1 MQRNSLRRLIVW
13 AFSVGF
19 VLLGLSRDAGAC
31 RRGPWGF
38 AAFKYLVILGHAH
51 FHIIFLHL
59 SALHVLRTF
68 RRIFEAGL
76 SVNDFISKTKTQQR
90 QVPSPVW
97 STLEL
102 QSDCAVNFNNNTPE
116 LIQNPR
122 RKNTKLPAIANM
134 FVGAPFFRIPF
145 RASVPFWGTDQH
157 VSITGMCVVAF
168 SEKIIAF
175 SCWALQLLTYWKNHC
190 LVSNLIRSVFSCAG
204 LEAFWSG
211 IDCVGCPGHRDGH
224 ATR

>member
-1 MQRNSLRRLIVW
+1 MPFYAALRLPR
-13 AFSVGF
+13 
-19 VLLGLSRDAGAC
+19 AC

-134 FVGAPFFRIPF
+134 FVGAPFFPDSISSLSSLLGHRPTCQHYRNVRGRLFRKNNCLFLLGASVADLLEKPLLSVQSNPICFLLRRAWSLLVRNWLRWMP
-145 RASVPFWGTDQH
+145 RASG
-157 VSITGMCVVAF
+157 
-168 SEKIIAF
+168 
-175 SCWALQLLTYWKNHC
+175 
-190 LVSNLIRSVFSCAG
+190 RSRNQV
-204 LEAFWSG
+204 
-211 IDCVGCPGHRDGH
+211 
-224 ATR
+224 TRKSLRKVRT

>member
-1 MQRNSLRRLIVW
+1 MPCYAALRPPR
-13 AFSVGF
+13 
-19 VLLGLSRDAGAC
+19 AC

-116 LIQNPR
+116 LIQNLR
-122 RKNTKLPAIANM
+122 RKKHQATGGSKHVCGGCFFSGFHFEPQFPFGAQANM
-134 FVGAPFFRIPF
+134 
-145 RASVPFWGTDQH
+145 S
-157 VSITGMCVVAF
+157 
-168 SEKIIAF
+168 
-175 SCWALQLLTYWKNHC
+175 ALQ
-190 LVSNLIRSVFSCAG
+190 
-204 LEAFWSG
+204 E
-211 IDCVGCPGHRDGH
+211 CVLSPFQKK
-224 ATR
+224 

>member
-1 MQRNSLRRLIVW
+1 MFWELFDGFSRP
-13 AFSVGF
+13 AFLWTTSSV
-19 VLLGLSRDAGAC
+19 R
-31 RRGPWGF
+31 
-38 AAFKYLVILGHAH
+38 
-51 FHIIFLHL
+51 
-59 SALHVLRTF
+59 
-68 RRIFEAGL
+68 
-76 SVNDFISKTKTQQR
+76 
-90 QVPSPVW
+90 
-97 STLEL
+97 
-102 QSDCAVNFNNNTPE
+102 
-116 LIQNPR
+116 PR
-122 RKNTKLPAIANM
+122 RSSVRFRPL
-134 FVGAPFFRIPF
+134 FGALWNCRVTAQLTSIITHPNWYRTRGEKKHQATGDSKHVCGGSFFFRIPF